1 MTNYY
6 NEKEILIQRGLLN
19 ITIPS
24 EVSDTATT
32 SICAS
37 TNKPPQN
44 TGIKSKTFF
53 MVTTDD
59 VAPASDNVE
68 PPYDVCGEAKEVN
81 LYQKCNE
88 MFY

>member
-1 MTNYY
+1 
-6 NEKEILIQRGLLN
+6 
-19 ITIPS
+19 
-24 EVSDTATT
+24 
-32 SICAS
+32 
-37 TNKPPQN
+37 
-44 TGIKSKTFF
+44 